1 MGTLSG
7 MKRRGFTVL
16 AGALITFVLTMAAVY
31 APIPYVILKPGP
43 TVDTL
48 GKDKDAEIIQISGT
62 ETSTSTG
69 QLRLTTVGVQPE
81 PNLVSAILGWFDGT
95 EAVVPRELIY
105 PPDETEEQVDQRNA
119 EEFQASQTTAETAA
133 LRELGLPILVT
144 VAKVAAD
151 GPSAGKLQDGDV
163 ITAVDGT
170 AVESAPGLTELV
182 RAKPAG
188 TARTLDVTRAGQK
201 TTVQI
206 TTQEMDG
213 QPRIGVE
220 IQEKPPFTLEIK
232 LDEIGGPSA
241 GLMFTLGII
250 DKLTPEDLTGGKV
263 VAGTGTIDGD
273 GNVGEIGGIPQKL
286 VGAKRAG
293 AQVFLV
299 PEGNCEE
306 AKQNA
311 VDGLP
316 MYRVATLDDALSA
329 LEAMRAGRTP
339 ELC

>member
-1 MGTLSG
+1 

-16 AGALITFVLTMAAVY
+16 VGALITFVLTMAAVY

-48 GKDKDAEIIQISGT
+48 GKDKDAEVIQISGT
-62 ETSTSTG
+62 DVSSSAG

-105 PPDETEEQVDQRNA
+105 PPDESEEQVDQRNA
-119 EEFQASQTTAETAA
+119 EEFQASQNSAETAA
-133 LRELGLPILVT
+133 LRKLGLPVHVT
-144 VAKVAAD
+144 VEKVTD
-151 GPSAGKLQDGDV
+151 GGPSVGKLQVGDV
-163 ITAVDGT
+163 ITSVDGEPVGT
-170 AVESAPGLTELV
+170 APRLTELV
-182 RAKPAG
+182 RAKPSG
-188 TARTLDVTRAGQK
+188 TERTVGVTRAGAAL
-201 TTVQI
+201 TVAI
-206 TTQEMDG
+206 TTQELEG

-220 IQEKPPFTLEIK
+220 IAEKPPFTLEIK

-250 DKLTPEDLTGGKV
+250 DKLKPEDLTGGKII
-263 VAGTGTIDGD
+263 AGTGTIDAD

-293 AQVFLV
+293 AEVFLV
-299 PEGNCEE
+299 PEGNCAE

-316 MYRVATLDDALSA
+316 MFKVATLDDALSA
-329 LEAMRAGRTP
+329 LDALRAGRTP

>member
-1 MGTLSG
+1 

-16 AGALITFVLTMAAVY
+16 VGALITFVLTMAAVY

-48 GKDKDAEIIQISGT
+48 GKDKDADVIQISGT
-62 ETSTSTG
+62 DVSSSAG

-119 EEFQASQTTAETAA
+119 EEFQNSQSSAEKAA
-133 LRELGLPILVT
+133 LVELGLPTHVT
-144 VAKVAAD
+144 VQTVTAD
-151 GPSAGKLQDGDV
+151 GPSVGKLQVADI

-170 AVESAPGLTELV
+170 PVTSAPGLTDLI

-188 TARTLDVTRAGQK
+188 TERALTVTRAGQ
-201 TTVQI
+201 TVAVAI
-206 TTQEMDG
+206 TTQDREG

-220 IQEKPPFTLEIK
+220 IEEKAPFQLAIK

-250 DKLTPEDLTGGKV
+250 DKLKPEDLTGGKII
-263 VAGTGTIDGD
+263 AGTGTIDAD

-293 AQVFLV
+293 AEVFLV
-299 PEGNCEE
+299 PEGNCAE

-316 MYRVATLDDALSA
+316 MFKVATLDDALTA
-329 LEAMRAGRTP
+329 LDALRAGRTP